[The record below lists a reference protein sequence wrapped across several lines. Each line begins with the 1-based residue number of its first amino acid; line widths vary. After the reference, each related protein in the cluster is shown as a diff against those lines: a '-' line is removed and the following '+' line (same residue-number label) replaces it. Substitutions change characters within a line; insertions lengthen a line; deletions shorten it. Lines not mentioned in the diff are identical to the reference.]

1 MARAALSLGA
11 LQVTILKHS
20 KILRRP
26 VRVGFVGLTDCAPLV
41 VAQEHGLFAQRGVHV
56 ELSREVG
63 WATIRDKIVYGQLEA
78 AHAPAGLLFAATAG
92 LNTVPADC
100 LTAMV
105 LNLHGNAIVLSQRVA
120 KTGATDGHK
129 LREHIRR
136 KRERLTFGVVYHWSS
151 HHVLLRQW
159 LRDHGIDPDRDVQ
172 VVIVPPSQVF
182 ANLRA
187 GHLDGY
193 CVGEPWASL
202 AVANKAGFVVAR
214 SAELAPLHPEKVL
227 MARADF
233 AERAQHDHLAVV
245 AALLEACAW
254 CDAPENREELVRLL
268 ARPEYVNAPAEA
280 LRMSMCGRYDFGLGR
295 EEECPGFNLFSR
307 EDANAPAAD
316 KAAWVI
322 DGLVRTGLATREQLP
337 ADLAARCFRADLH
350 EQALALLSQTQT
362 HAA

>member
-1 MARAALSLGA
+1 VAQAS
-11 LQVTILKHS
+11 ISKHS

-41 VAQEHGLFAQRGVHV
+41 VAHERGLFARHGLHV
-56 ELSREVG
+56 ELSREIG

-78 AHAPAGLLFAATAG
+78 AHAPAGLLFAATMG
-92 LNTVPADC
+92 LNTVPTFC

-120 KTGATDGHK
+120 KTGATDGHR

-136 KRERLTFGVVYHWSS
+136 KRERLTLGVVYHWSS

-202 AVANKAGFVVAR
+202 AVMNKAGFVVAR
-214 SAELAPLHPEKVL
+214 SAEIAPLHPEKVL
-227 MARADF
+227 MARGDF
-233 AERAQHDHLAVV
+233 AERAQHEHLALV
-245 AALLEACAW
+245 AALLEACTW
-254 CDAPENREELVRLL
+254 CDAPENQDELVTLL

-280 LRMSMCGRYDFGLGR
+280 LRMSMGGRYDFGMGR
-295 EEECPGFNLFSR
+295 VEECPGFNLFSR
-307 EDANAPAAD
+307 DDANVPTPERAG
-316 KAAWVI
+316 WVL
-322 DGLVRTGLATREQLP
+322 DGLVRTGLGTRDQLP
-337 ADLAARCFRADLH
+337 ADLATRCFRADLH
-350 EQALALLSQTQT
+350 EQALSFFSQTQT